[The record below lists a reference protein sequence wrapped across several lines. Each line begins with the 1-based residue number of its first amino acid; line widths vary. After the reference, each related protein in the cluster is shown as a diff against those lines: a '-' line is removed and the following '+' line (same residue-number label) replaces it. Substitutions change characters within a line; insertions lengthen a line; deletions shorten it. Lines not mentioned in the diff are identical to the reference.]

1 MAVIE
6 VDPAHKERIR
16 LWLDALR
23 SGNYCQG
30 TGKLKYFDEGIN
42 RDRHCCL
49 GVATDVFIQNSGE
62 SEVTLAFARE
72 SLDNDFLLPTTI
84 GEWFGLET
92 SDAGMG
98 IGDPKVLTYY
108 RDADVELVENDD
120 DEDRIDAD
128 ALRIRMRALSPTP
141 SAEYNK
147 TYWARVSMLND
158 YAGWDFHQIADA
170 LERTYL

>member
-6 VDPAHKERIR
+6 VDPVHKERIR

-30 TGKLKYFDEGIN
+30 TGKLKYFDENIN

-72 SLDNDFLLPTTI
+72 SLDNDFLLPITI
-84 GEWFGLET
+84 GEWFGIET
-92 SDAGMG
+92 SNIGMG
-98 IGDPKVLTYY
+98 IVDPKVLAYY
-108 RDADVELVENDD
+108 RDADVELIENDD

-128 ALRIRMRALSPTP
+128 ALRMRMRALSPIP
-141 SAEYNK
+141 SAEYNNA
-147 TYWARVSMLND
+147 YWARVSMLND

>member
-6 VDPAHKERIR
+6 VDPVHKERIR

-30 TGKLKYFDEGIN
+30 TGKLKYFDEDIN

-62 SEVTLAFARE
+62 SEVTLALARE
-72 SLDNDFLLPTTI
+72 SLDNDFLLPITI
-84 GEWFGLET
+84 GEWFGLEA
-92 SDAGMG
+92 SDVGMRLV
-98 IGDPKVLTYY
+98 DTKVLAYY
-108 RDADVELVENDD
+108 RDADVELFEND
-120 DEDRIDAD
+120 DEDRVGAD
-128 ALRIRMRALSPTP
+128 ALKGRLRALSPIP
-141 SAEYNK
+141 SAEYNN

-158 YAGWDFHQIADA
+158 YAGWDFNQIADA
-170 LERTYL
+170 LEGTYL